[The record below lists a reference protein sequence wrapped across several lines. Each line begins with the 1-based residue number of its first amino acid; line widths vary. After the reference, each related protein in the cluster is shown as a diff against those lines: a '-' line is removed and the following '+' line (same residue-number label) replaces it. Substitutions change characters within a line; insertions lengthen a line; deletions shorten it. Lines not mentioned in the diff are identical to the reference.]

1 MLNDFV
7 GENKKRRVHA
17 DNVGVNLNYWIVK
30 INYLGRNTL
39 ISDDGHLI
47 RLKSRFDNRD
57 KLRRLPSGS
66 FVQKT
71 ACDQSQRL
79 IHNFRLVWD
88 IFRIEKDDVDFDIFI
103 LSVSSNNINKL
114 GVFFRKFRTSDEKNN
129 STLMLC
135 LDLDCYHD
143 WTSSDGYILPRDKML
158 IISVYFTNMFCSTSQ
173 FEYFQFSKW
182 SLGEAAVSL
191 RRI

>member
-1 MLNDFV
+1 MGLNDFM
-7 GENKKRRVHA
+7 GENGNGRVYA
-17 DNVGVNLNYWIVK
+17 DSVGVNKNYWIVK
-30 INYLGRNTL
+30 ISYLGRNTL

-57 KLRRLPSGS
+57 KLRRLPSGG

-71 ACDQSQRL
+71 SCDQRQRL

-135 LDLDCYHD
+135 LDFDCNHD
-143 WTSSDGYILPRDKML
+143 WTSSD
-158 IISVYFTNMFCSTSQ
+158 
-173 FEYFQFSKW
+173 
-182 SLGEAAVSL
+182 
-191 RRI
+191 

>member
-1 MLNDFV
+1 M
-7 GENKKRRVHA
+7 GQNKKRRVHA
-17 DNVGVNLNYWIVK
+17 DSVGVNLNYWIVK

-39 ISDDGHLI
+39 ISDNGHLI
-47 RLKSRFDNRD
+47 RLKSRFDNRN
-57 KLRRLPSGS
+57 KLRCLPSGS

-103 LSVSSNNINKL
+103 LSVSSNNIYKL

-135 LDLDCYHD
+135 LDFDCYHD
-143 WTSSDGYILPRDKML
+143 WTSSDGLIFFLRTKCSLFLYISR
-158 IISVYFTNMFCSTSQ
+158 ICFAVRVNFSIFS
-173 FEYFQFSKW
+173 FQIGHIK
-182 SLGEAAVSL
+182 
-191 RRI
+191 IN